1 MKKFLSLLVL
11 MTALSSCEEDVKF
24 NNPAVQGFKNNELW
38 KAEDFTATLTDGG
51 TSLTVVGNNGF
62 ETLTLHT
69 VAYDAG
75 TYTLGPG
82 SSNTASFE
90 FSADGVTEDYTTNVT
105 DGGGE
110 IVISADPR
118 ETDLS
123 KGFITGR
130 FKFFALDSAGNELS
144 FINGYF
150 YKVRFAAAP

>member
-24 NNPAVQGFKNNELW
+24 NNPAVQGFKNDELW

-51 TSLTVVGNNGF
+51 TGLTVVANNGF

-75 TYTLGPG
+75 VYTLGEG
-82 SSNTASFE
+82 SSNTAAFE
-90 FSADGVTEDYTTNVT
+90 FDADGITEDYTTNVKN
-105 DGGGE
+105 GGGE
-110 IVISADPR
+110 IRISEDPR
-118 ETDLS
+118 ETDLA

-130 FKFFALDSAGNELS
+130 FKFLAKDSAGTELS

-150 YKVRFAAAP
+150 YKVRFTAAP